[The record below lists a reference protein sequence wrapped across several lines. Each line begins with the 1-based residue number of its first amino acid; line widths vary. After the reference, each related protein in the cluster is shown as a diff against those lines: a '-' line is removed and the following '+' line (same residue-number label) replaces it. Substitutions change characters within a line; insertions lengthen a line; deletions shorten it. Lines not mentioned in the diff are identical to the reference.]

1 MEAKSDT
8 KVVGAV
14 RSSCFRGT
22 GNFCGL
28 NESCAFISVI
38 GLLGGAGFA
47 LLGEFLLAVAPKG
60 TKKSCPCIRPC
71 AARRVRSLH
80 RCSRGRL
87 TRAVPGPLSL
97 SPHPCGSLP
106 YATVPLTL
114 LKGAVG
120 VACGFVQKGHATDTS
135 RSFKRLGLRS
145 PSGGRVEVLRRG
157 TRGMDAE
164 RGAKG
169 QGRPFVTAPGA
180 APERGESGHRPD
192 PDVGRAFSLVTFS
205 FARAKRK

>member
-1 MEAKSDT
+1 MKDLLS
-8 KVVGAV
+8 
-14 RSSCFRGT
+14 
-22 GNFCGL
+22 L
-28 NESCAFISVI
+28 AFV
-38 GLLGGAGFA
+38 GLLDGAGFA

-60 TKKSCPCIRPC
+60 TKKSCPYIRPC

-87 TRAVPGPLSL
+87 TRAVLGPLSL

-120 VACGFVQKGHATDTS
+120 VACGFVQKSHAKGTS

-145 PSGGRVEVLRRG
+145 PSGGR
-157 TRGMDAE
+157 MS
-164 RGAKG
+164 GAL
-169 QGRPFVTAPGA
+169 
-180 APERGESGHRPD
+180 SL
-192 PDVGRAFSLVTFS
+192 LVTFS